1 MEVPLLLSDFLNRA
15 LRLYP
20 EKLAVVCGDDRESYR
35 TFGQRVN
42 RLANALVALGVGK
55 GDRVAILSPNCHR
68 FLESFYGVTA
78 IGAVLVPLNYRLVP
92 ADFLYIVNHAEAN
105 IFLVDHEL
113 VPIVR
118 QIESELESVEQY
130 VLLADSGATP
140 PARWLSYEQL
150 IATASPAPPPDLG
163 LEETDLATLNYT
175 SGTTARPKGVMMTH
189 RNLYMNAVNFAL
201 HLNVSDRDTFLHT
214 LPMFH
219 ANGWGSPFAV
229 TVMGGSHIS
238 MRRVDGPSIFDL
250 IEREGV
256 TLACMSP
263 AVLAMILNYPEAAK
277 HTLRTTPRL
286 VVAGAPPPA
295 AFIKQLKDRLGWG
308 FTQVYGLTE
317 TAPFLT
323 ASQLKPH
330 MDGLSEE
337 EQIRYLDRAGVEM
350 VGVNLRVVDE
360 KGDDVAADDQQVGE
374 VVARSNVVLKGYW
387 RQPEE
392 TDKVTAGGWFHTG
405 DLATIDKEG
414 SINIVDRAKDVIISG
429 GENVSS
435 IEVEDALYQHPAVL
449 ECAVIGVPDEK
460 WGETIKA
467 LVVLRDVQSPEAR
480 ELIDHCRGRLAHFK
494 CPTSVDFVEKLP
506 RTATGKLQKFQLRE
520 PYWAGQERRVH

>member
-20 EKLAVVCGDDRESYR
+20 DRPAVVCGEVREKYR
-35 TFGQRVN
+35 TFGERVN
-42 RLANALVALGVGK
+42 RLANALAGLGVGK

-92 ADFLYIVNHAEAN
+92 ADFLYIVNHAEARV
-105 IFLVDHEL
+105 FLVDHEL
-113 VPIVR
+113 VPVVR
-118 QIESELESVEQY
+118 QIESELYKVERY
-130 VLLADSGATP
+130 VLLADGNETP
-140 PARWLSYEQL
+140 PAGWLSYERIL
-150 IATASPAPPPDLG
+150 TAASPASPPDPG

-189 RNLYMNAVNFAL
+189 RNLYMNAINFAL
-201 HLNVSDRDTFLHT
+201 HLGVTDRDIILHT

-229 TVMGGSHIS
+229 TAMGGSHIS
-238 MRRVDGPSIFDL
+238 MRRVDGPSIFEL

-263 AVLAMILNYPEAAK
+263 AVLAMILNYPDGTK
-277 HTLRTTPRL
+277 HALGTTPRL

-308 FTQVYGLTE
+308 FIQVYGLTE

-323 ASQLKPH
+323 VSQLKPH
-330 MDGLSEE
+330 MNDLPEE

-350 VGVNLRVVDE
+350 VGVNLRVVNE
-360 KGDDVAADDQQVGE
+360 QGDDVAADDQEVGE
-374 VVARSNVVLKGYW
+374 VVTRSNVVLKGYW

-392 TDKVTAGGWFHTG
+392 TDKVLGGGWFHTG

-435 IEVEDALYQHPAVL
+435 IEVEDALYQHAAVL

-467 LVVLRDVQSPEAR
+467 LVVLREGQSPEAR
-480 ELIDHCRGRLAHFK
+480 QLIDHCRGRLAHFK

-520 PYWAGQERRVH
+520 PYWSGQERRVH

>member
-20 EKLAVVCGDDRESYR
+20 EKTAVVCGDDRENYR
-35 TFGQRVN
+35 TFGERVN
-42 RLANALVALGVGK
+42 RLANALTDLGVGK

-68 FLESFYGVTA
+68 FLEGFYGVTA

-92 ADFLYIVNHAEAN
+92 ADFLYIVNHAEAR
-105 IFLVDHEL
+105 IFLVDGEL
-113 VPIVR
+113 VPVVR
-118 QIESELESVEQY
+118 EIESELRSVNSY
-130 VLLADSGATP
+130 VLLAGANETP
-140 PARWLSYEQL
+140 PPGWLAYEQL
-150 IATASPAPPPDLG
+150 IAAASPAAPPDPHLD
-163 LEETDLATLNYT
+163 ETDLATLNYT

-189 RNLYMNAVNFAL
+189 RNLYMNALNFAL
-201 HLNVSDRDTFLHT
+201 HLGVSDRDVLLHT

-229 TVMGGSHIS
+229 TAMGGTHIS
-238 MRRVDGPSIFDL
+238 MRRVDGPSIFDQ
-250 IEREGV
+250 IEHEGV

-263 AVLAMILNYPEAAK
+263 AVLAMILNYPDASS

-308 FTQVYGLTE
+308 FIQVYGLTE

-323 ASQLKPH
+323 VSQLKPH
-330 MDGLSEE
+330 MEGLSEE

-350 VGVNLRVVDE
+350 IGVNLRVVNE
-360 KGDDVAADDQQVGE
+360 SGEDVVADDREVGE
-374 VVARSNVVLKGYW
+374 VVTRANVVLKGYW

-392 TDKVTAGGWFHTG
+392 TEKVLEGGWFHTG
-405 DLATIDKEG
+405 DLATISSEG
-414 SINIVDRAKDVIISG
+414 SINIVDRAKDVIITG

-435 IEVEDALYQHPAVL
+435 IEVEDVLYQHAAVL

-467 LVVLRDVQSPEAR
+467 LVVLREGQTPEAR

-520 PYWAGQERRVH
+520 SYWAGQERRVH